1 MTNKLL
7 PALSLLLVACCSC
20 ALKAQEL
27 VHYGLAD
34 GLSCTEIT
42 AICEDDNYIWIAT
55 EDGLNRFDGHHF
67 KVYKAGKGPGGGMRH
82 NHIETLFVDSEG
94 LLWLGFKSGGVD
106 VYNPHTGR
114 FTPLDSLVGQPLPR
128 RVFSIFEDS
137 GHNIWLG
144 GWEERICRLTPDN
157 KERSRFTAT
166 YGQWE
171 CIASSFA
178 EKPKG
183 QIWIGTY
190 TGLVRYDSRKQE
202 WKSMSAGDQVV
213 TDLYDT
219 GEPRTLYYSSWD
231 NALHKLAWTDGPERI
246 QTTRLHDAGTPVFCL
261 LGSGGRLLAGTWGDG
276 VKVCG
281 KDGGRPLPLP
291 GTEHW
296 GTTFVYDLFKD
307 RAGNVWIGSYGKGLY
322 KYADRDRGTFRLTA
336 SPVPHSPV
344 SSIAGQQDRL
354 LLGTLGDGMYAYDME
369 TGAMR
374 ECYKTGNKESDHI
387 LAIEQY
393 GDLTLVGH
401 DGTGLLYSFG
411 SRDGSRPEWKEFRA
425 GKELAKATAFCF
437 DGDRV
442 WIGTKQNGL
451 MSVGIDGQTKEM
463 TGFAVHE
470 SAGRERIN
478 AIIPYRDGRLFIAS
492 YSGLAVFDKSEQRA
506 VGRKVIDD
514 ETVYSIIEDQHNRCW
529 WVGTSGSLL
538 KMVQRGDSLHI
549 SPAFPS
555 YPLPQGAV
563 KSLLLDSNH
572 NLWFFIGDRVFCHID
587 SEHRLCEPD
596 IGHWGNL
603 TILTAEKVLR
613 GGREYILCGDT
624 EQVIAI
630 DTEKA
635 LNQKDETR
643 LILTDLE
650 VDHRKVQA
658 SDTLAGRVVLTENP
672 EYAHAMTLPHDA
684 KWISLAFTE
693 TGETGYR
700 NKYLYRMAGFT
711 DEWQHFDASVPLTF
725 SRLNPGKY
733 ALEIKRYDE
742 APDAGPCWA
751 MDITVVPPWWK
762 TPLFRAAVALA
773 VLLAVVSAVRL
784 VILRNKKENLRKLRA
799 METLKKEE
807 LLKEKESFFDSL
819 GHDLITPLS
828 LILAPANDLLRE
840 TDETDAR
847 HEKLSIISKNATFLS
862 DLFSTILDFKRV
874 ELSDMA
880 VCRRNVEAV
889 SFCRTIVN
897 AFNYLADSKQIQL
910 DFQSA
915 IPSAHVWIDQVKFE
929 RILYNLLSN
938 AVKYTPHQGRVSV
951 ALEYADGLLAVSVK
965 DTGPGINPSHQA
977 AVFDKFYREPQYDK
991 ENSPGGL
998 GLGLYVVKK
1007 FVAAMDGTVSVCS
1020 RPGEGT
1026 TLCVKLPAEQAGS
1039 RQPAADIPEPDPQTN
1054 DTAGHATILLVEDN
1068 EQILNY
1074 LAAQLAGHF
1083 NIVTATNGEEAL
1095 EQTEHHLPEIII
1107 SDIIMPGM
1115 DGLELCRHI
1124 KENPLYADIFMILLT
1139 AKTSAEDE
1147 LKGYKGGADIYIRKP
1162 FDTAALASQIS
1173 NILNTRQK
1181 RKEQLLK
1188 SLTAQGHAPV
1198 EFNSKEVFL
1207 QQAMKVIEENLDKAD
1222 FNIEEFAAAMNIS
1235 KTVLHKKFKML
1246 IGQTPNQ
1253 FIRAVRIRK
1262 ASELLE
1268 STDLSVT
1275 EIAYLTGFN
1284 QAHYFIKC
1292 FKEVY
1297 DETPKNFRER
1307 KRKGPKT

>member
-1 MTNKLL
+1 
-7 PALSLLLVACCSC
+7 
-20 ALKAQEL
+20 
-27 VHYGLAD
+27 
-34 GLSCTEIT
+34 
-42 AICEDDNYIWIAT
+42 
-55 EDGLNRFDGHHF
+55 
-67 KVYKAGKGPGGGMRH
+67 
-82 NHIETLFVDSEG
+82 
-94 LLWLGFKSGGVD
+94 
-106 VYNPHTGR
+106 
-114 FTPLDSLVGQPLPR
+114 
-128 RVFSIFEDS
+128 
-137 GHNIWLG
+137 
-144 GWEERICRLTPDN
+144 
-157 KERSRFTAT
+157 
-166 YGQWE
+166 
-171 CIASSFA
+171 
-178 EKPKG
+178 
-183 QIWIGTY
+183 
-190 TGLVRYDSRKQE
+190 
-202 WKSMSAGDQVV
+202 
-213 TDLYDT
+213 
-219 GEPRTLYYSSWD
+219 
-231 NALHKLAWTDGPERI
+231 
-246 QTTRLHDAGTPVFCL
+246 
-261 LGSGGRLLAGTWGDG
+261 
-276 VKVCG
+276 
-281 KDGGRPLPLP
+281 
-291 GTEHW
+291 
-296 GTTFVYDLFKD
+296 
-307 RAGNVWIGSYGKGLY
+307 
-322 KYADRDRGTFRLTA
+322 
-336 SPVPHSPV
+336 
-344 SSIAGQQDRL
+344 
-354 LLGTLGDGMYAYDME
+354 
-369 TGAMR
+369 
-374 ECYKTGNKESDHI
+374 
-387 LAIEQY
+387 
-393 GDLTLVGH
+393 
-401 DGTGLLYSFG
+401 
-411 SRDGSRPEWKEFRA
+411 
-425 GKELAKATAFCF
+425 
-437 DGDRV
+437 
-442 WIGTKQNGL
+442 
-451 MSVGIDGQTKEM
+451 
-463 TGFAVHE
+463 
-470 SAGRERIN
+470 
-478 AIIPYRDGRLFIAS
+478 
-492 YSGLAVFDKSEQRA
+492 
-506 VGRKVIDD
+506 
-514 ETVYSIIEDQHNRCW
+514 
-529 WVGTSGSLL
+529 
-538 KMVQRGDSLHI
+538 
-549 SPAFPS
+549 
-555 YPLPQGAV
+555 
-563 KSLLLDSNH
+563 
-572 NLWFFIGDRVFCHID
+572 
-587 SEHRLCEPD
+587 
-596 IGHWGNL
+596 
-603 TILTAEKVLR
+603 
-613 GGREYILCGDT
+613 
-624 EQVIAI
+624 
-630 DTEKA
+630 
-635 LNQKDETR
+635 
-643 LILTDLE
+643 
-650 VDHRKVQA
+650 
-658 SDTLAGRVVLTENP
+658 
-672 EYAHAMTLPHDA
+672 
-684 KWISLAFTE
+684 
-693 TGETGYR
+693 
-700 NKYLYRMAGFT
+700 
-711 DEWQHFDASVPLTF
+711 
-725 SRLNPGKY
+725 
-733 ALEIKRYDE
+733 
-742 APDAGPCWA
+742 

-862 DLFSTILDFKRV
+862 DLFSTVLDFKRV

-1026 TLCVKLPAEQAGS
+1026 TLCVKLPAEQAES
-1039 RQPAADIPEPDPQTN
+1039 RQSAADIPEPDPQAN

-1074 LAAQLAGHF
+1074 LAGQLAGHF

-1095 EQTEHHLPEIII
+1095 EQTERHLPEIII

-1124 KENPLYADIFMILLT
+1124 KENPLY
-1139 AKTSAEDE
+1139 
-1147 LKGYKGGADIYIRKP
+1147 ADIYIRKP